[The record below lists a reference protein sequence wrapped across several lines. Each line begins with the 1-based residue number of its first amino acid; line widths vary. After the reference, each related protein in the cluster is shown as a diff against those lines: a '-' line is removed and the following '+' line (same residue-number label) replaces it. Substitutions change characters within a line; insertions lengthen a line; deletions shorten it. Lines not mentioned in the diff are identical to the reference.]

1 MQALRVCDRNEL
13 SSGTRPA
20 RHAFR
25 LLTRIRTCYDGAVM
39 YDIQLQS
46 IGTGRLI
53 WAHSFSH
60 EHEAERYRT
69 DVESDLEVL
78 DETEFRRKWRLLPN
92 L

>member
-1 MQALRVCDRNEL
+1 MRALRNSDGNEL
-13 SSGTRPA
+13 SSGTKPA
-20 RHAFR
+20 RQAFR

-46 IGTGRLI
+46 VATGGLI

-69 DVESDLEVL
+69 EVESDLEVL
-78 DETEFRRKWRLLPN
+78 DETEFRRKWRLPPN